1 MTFQWIRSKSIIKI
15 GFAVLLFWA
24 ITLPAAAR
32 QAGARITIW
41 TINQPGL
48 DLTGDW
54 MESEIKK
61 FQAANPGIIVK
72 HSFWENQSYKIKLKV
87 AMFGGEGPDIL
98 FNWGGESQSMFSREG
113 LLYDLTA
120 DLGKDKWGLSPG
132 MFAMHSYK
140 GRIYGVPLF
149 PSAEVVW
156 YNKEIFVKNGWK
168 TPQDWDQ
175 FMTLC
180 DKIKAKG
187 YIPIAMGGQEPWT
200 ILYPYMYLV
209 DRLAGNG
216 LYPAAK
222 AGQIRFTHPDFIRS
236 FELLNDLA
244 KRNYLP
250 AEVLSLNYLEATQLM
265 IQDKALMMF
274 MGDWEYQQLTLQMRQ
289 DYDKWD
295 FFPFPVLKGGK
306 GSFRSIVGAVA
317 GFSIKKSNH
326 SKIALKFLKFLCSRE
341 SLIDSYRMTGKLV
354 TLVTPYM
361 GQNDRAQI
369 RRIAELLAHASS
381 LTQWWD
387 QDLPEPVTQSLLQS
401 LQDILSGRCSPEQA
415 AATIDAAYGKKPL

>member
-1 MTFQWIRSKSIIKI
+1 MTFQWLRSKSIIKI
-15 GFAVLLFWA
+15 GFAVLLFLA
-24 ITLPAAAR
+24 ITLPATAR
-32 QAGARITIW
+32 QLGAGITIW

-54 MESEIKK
+54 MEAEIKK
-61 FQAANPGIIVK
+61 FQAVNPGIIVK

-168 TPQDWDQ
+168 APQNWDQ

-180 DKIKAKG
+180 NKIKAKG
-187 YIPIAMGGQEPWT
+187 YIPIAMGGQESWT

-236 FELLNDLA
+236 FQLLHALA

-326 SKIALKFLKFLCSRE
+326 SKVAIKFLKFLCSRE

-369 RRIAELLAHASS
+369 RRIAELLARASS

-401 LQDILSGRCSPEQA
+401 LQDILSGRRSPEQA
-415 AATIDAAYGKKPL
+415 AATIEAAYGKKPL